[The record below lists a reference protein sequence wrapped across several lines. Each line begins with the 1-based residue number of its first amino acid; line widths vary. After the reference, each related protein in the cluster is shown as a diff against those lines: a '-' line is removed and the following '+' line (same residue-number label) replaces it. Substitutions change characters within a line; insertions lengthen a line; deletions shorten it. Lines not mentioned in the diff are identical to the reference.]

1 MLPNP
6 ISFLP
11 IEILMSTIFHQYLN
25 SSYCLSLVSDS
36 PLNIPIKNSFTYISP
51 GDGELFVNQLLDVSE
66 MGCSDYIV
74 RMQDPKKF
82 MAAFEKVN
90 HLGNVRRSDRKIVF
104 LPPEEDNKTRIDLLE
119 VLALKESG
127 FVANILL
134 VLPTTELL
142 LCSYYDL
149 VTHKYV
155 GPDDQVDEPYY
166 LDRWNSCSSK
176 FEKNANLFPHDMS
189 NLQGKTVKVACF
201 TYKPY
206 ALLDLD
212 PSKEP
217 LGRDGTEVR
226 IVDEFCR
233 WVNCTIRIVR
243 DDEHEWGEVYENHT
257 GVGVLGNVVEDRADL
272 GITALYSWY
281 EEFLVLDFS
290 VSGIRTAITCVAPSP
305 RLLASWEMPL
315 LPFSWYMWLALF
327 VTFIYSSLALTV
339 AKGFSMDKVFLT
351 TFGMMITQSQADVG
365 ASWRVRSITGWLLLT
380 GLVLD
385 NAYGG
390 GLASVFTVPKYEKPI
405 NTVQDIVDRGIDWGA
420 THDAWVFSLT
430 LSPEP
435 LVKQLV
441 SQFKVS
447 SADVMKKRSRQRNM
461 AFSVERLP
469 AGYFAIGDY
478 ITKDAMLDL
487 TLMQEDFYYE
497 QCVVMMRKSSPYTQK
512 VSQLIG
518 RLHESGLMLA
528 WETQVALKYL
538 NYEVQLEVRL
548 SRFHKD
554 VDNIEPL
561 NFRHVVGVFILYAI
575 GVMMSTVLFI
585 LEIIAQKK
593 QKPLTL
599 LTN

>member
-1 MLPNP
+1 MLQDTVLFFPV
-6 ISFLP
+6 
-11 IEILMSTIFHQYLN
+11 EILLTSIVNLYLN
-25 SSYCLSLVSDS
+25 SSYCLTIVSEKSLDLSIS
-36 PLNIPIKNSFTYISP
+36 NSFTSMVP
-51 GDGELFVNQLLDVSE
+51 EDGDLLVNQLLQVSE

-74 RMQDPKKF
+74 KMRDPARF
-82 MAAFEKVN
+82 MAAFERVN
-90 HLGNVRRSDRKIVF
+90 HLGNVRRSDRKVVF
-104 LPPEEDNKTRIDLLE
+104 LPYEDNNITRTDLLQ
-119 VLALKESG
+119 LLTLKETS
-127 FVANILL
+127 FLANILL
-134 VLPTTELL
+134 ILPSLESG
-142 LCSYYDL
+142 LCSIYDL
-149 VTHKYV
+149 ATHKYT
-155 GPDDQVDEPYY
+155 GPDDQVDQPYY
-166 LDRWNSCSSK
+166 MDRWNSCSLK
-176 FEKNANLFPHDMS
+176 FEKDANLFPHDMT
-189 NLQGKTVKVACF
+189 NLHGKTVKVACF

-212 PSKEP
+212 PLEEP

-233 WVNCTIRIVR
+233 WINCTIEVVR
-243 DDEHEWGEVYENHT
+243 DDEHEWGELYDNQT
-257 GVGVLGNVVEDRADL
+257 GVGVLGNVVKDRADL

-281 EEFLVLDFS
+281 EEYLELDFS
-290 VSGIRTAITCVAPSP
+290 GSGIRTAITCVAPSP

-315 LPFSWYMWLALF
+315 LPFSWYMWMALGFTFVYASFALA
-327 VTFIYSSLALTV
+327 I
-339 AKGFSMDKVFLT
+339 AKGCSTDKVFLA
-351 TFGMMITQSQADVG
+351 TFGMMVTQSQADVG
-365 ASWRVRSITGWLLLT
+365 ATWRVRSITGWMLLT

-390 GLASVFTVPKYEKPI
+390 GLASVFTVPKYEKSI
-405 NTVQDIVDRGIDWGA
+405 DTVQDIVDRGMEWGA

-441 SQFKVS
+441 SLFRVS
-447 SADVMKKRSRQRNM
+447 SAEDMKIKSMQRSM

-469 AGYFAIGDY
+469 AGYFAVGDY
-478 ITKDAMLDL
+478 ITKDAMLGL

-512 VSQLIG
+512 VSKLIG

-554 VDNIEPL
+554 VDNVEPL
-561 NFRHVVGVFILYAI
+561 KLRHVVGVFIIYII
-575 GVMMSTVLFI
+575 GVIISTMLFI
-585 LEIIAQKK
+585 LEIIHKHKK
-593 QKPLTL
+593 RVY
-599 LTN
+599 